1 MMIRAG
7 IILLVIAL
15 LSWVATAFFAIRTVE
30 VIGSAVEVSLDETKM
45 TKNLLLFPSQK
56 IRERLLRDNPLL
68 KNVIIRKKYPHTLVI
83 EFVKRR
89 AAAVLLT
96 GDQTVVL
103 DEDGVVLPLSEKGD
117 SLPMII
123 LDVGGVPVGQ
133 AVTDGGVLVSLQ
145 MMRGLGDAWHI
156 GSITKRES
164 GLLVA
169 KYQESEIFFTQEK
182 DPAVLSATLQT
193 LLTGFR
199 IKGSLPKVIDLRFD
213 KPIVTF

>member
-1 MMIRAG
+1 MIIRAG
-7 IILLVIAL
+7 IILLMIAV
-15 LSWVATAFFAIRTVE
+15 LSWIATVTFTIRAVE
-30 VIGSAVEVSLDETKM
+30 VIGHGVVVSLDETKI
-45 TKNLLLFPSQK
+45 TKNLFLFPSQR

-68 KNVIIRKKYPHTLVI
+68 RNVIIRKKYPHTLVI
-83 EFVKRR
+83 ELVKRR

-182 DPAVLSATLQT
+182 DPGVLSATLQT